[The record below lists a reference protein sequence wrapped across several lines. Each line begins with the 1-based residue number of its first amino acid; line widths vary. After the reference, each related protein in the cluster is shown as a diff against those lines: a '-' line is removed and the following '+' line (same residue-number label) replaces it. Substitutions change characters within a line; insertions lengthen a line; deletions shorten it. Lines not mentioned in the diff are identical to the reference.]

1 MSKAEKSFFISF
13 KKPHGRITRD
23 TLARWLRTLMGQAGI
38 NTEHFK
44 PHSVRSAAVSK
55 ASTKHL
61 PVAEIMAQAGW
72 RRKSTFQKFYHKPVI
87 QDTISFANTV
97 LAD

>member
-44 PHSVRSAAVSK
+44 
-55 ASTKHL
+55 HL
-61 PVAEIMAQAGW
+61 SDRRLYLKLVQNIYQWQKLWLKLAGAE
-72 RRKSTFQKFYHKPVI
+72 STFQKLDCKPVI